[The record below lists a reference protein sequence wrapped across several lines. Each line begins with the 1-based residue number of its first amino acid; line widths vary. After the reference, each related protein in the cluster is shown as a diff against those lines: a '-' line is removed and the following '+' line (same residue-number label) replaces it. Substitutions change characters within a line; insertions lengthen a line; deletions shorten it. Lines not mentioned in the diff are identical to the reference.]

1 MKENAKKRIYSLT
14 VSAVFVA
21 LATALS
27 FIKVYE
33 LPMGGSITL
42 FSMLPI
48 IMLAFMLDK
57 KWSIG
62 AAFCYALLQ
71 LLFGI
76 TLDGMLGWGL
86 TPLAL
91 VGAVFLDYLIPFTCL
106 GFAFLFGKKNIFTI
120 ALGTVFVMVLRFLC
134 HFLSG
139 VIIFDIWCEWDS
151 VYLYSL
157 IYNGSFMLPELILTT
172 LGAVILFS
180 LPQIKKLIK

>member
-1 MKENAKKRIYSLT
+1 MKQNAKKRIYSLT
-14 VSAVFVA
+14 LSALFVA

-27 FIKVYE
+27 FIKIYE
-33 LPMGGSITL
+33 LPLGGSVTL

-48 IMLAFMLDK
+48 IVLCFMVDK

-91 VGAVFLDYLIPFTCL
+91 VGAILLDYLIPFTVL
-106 GFAFLFGKKNIFTI
+106 GLAFIFGKKNIFTI
-120 ALGTVFVMVLRFLC
+120 SLGTVFVLVLRFLC
-134 HFLSG
+134 HLLSG
-139 VIIFDIWCEWDS
+139 VIIFDIWCEWDN
-151 VYLYSL
+151 VFLYSF
-157 IYNGSFMLPELILTT
+157 IYNGSFMLPELLLTT
-172 LGAVILFS
+172 IGAVIIFS
-180 LPQIKKLIK
+180 LEQIKKLIK